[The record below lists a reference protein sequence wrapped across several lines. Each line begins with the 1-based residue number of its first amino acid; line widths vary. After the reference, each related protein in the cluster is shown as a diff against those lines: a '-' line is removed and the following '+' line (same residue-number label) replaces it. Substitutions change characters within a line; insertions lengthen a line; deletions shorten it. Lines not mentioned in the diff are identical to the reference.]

1 MSAPRP
7 TDLPVTET
15 LRDLLA
21 DLPLWQAERDR
32 RAFLDFTLQGHPAMA
47 DFDPG
52 GKPLTVASELTTRL
66 HGLRYPALPGGTH
79 PVCALIREVRSRR
92 EDGNTAVA
100 ERIAVLARF
109 FGCDPIP
116 RAAISG
122 APYPGLMAYD
132 WGQDPDLAP
141 VVGLSLIHI

>member
-32 RAFLDFTLQGHPAMA
+32 RAFLDFTLQGHSAMA

-52 GKPLTVASELTTRL
+52 GNKPLTVASELTTRL
-66 HGLRYPALPGGTH
+66 HGQG
-79 PVCALIREVRSRR
+79 
-92 EDGNTAVA
+92 
-100 ERIAVLARF
+100 
-109 FGCDPIP
+109 
-116 RAAISG
+116 
-122 APYPGLMAYD
+122 
-132 WGQDPDLAP
+132 
-141 VVGLSLIHI
+141 